1 MVVLVVVEVV
11 VAVVVAVVVDDGA
24 VAVVTSGEVD
34 VCPQVKLSQ
43 GHPPGQLALMTFL
56 FIYAIVNGL
65 KAVVPHKDIPI
76 V

>member
-43 GHPPGQLALMTFL
+43 GHPPGQLA
-56 FIYAIVNGL
+56 
-65 KAVVPHKDIPI
+65 
-76 V
+76 